1 VGQPAVGTIV
11 LVPFPFA
18 DLSRLKKRPALV
30 IAHAEFG
37 NVIVCQI
44 TSRQHTSK
52 TALSLA
58 DADFI
63 AGGLPVVSFIRPD
76 KLSTLESGLVISEL
90 GVLTDQKLDEIKTTV
105 RELFA

>member
-1 VGQPAVGTIV
+1 VGQPAVGTVV
-11 LVPFPFA
+11 LIPFPFA

-44 TSRQHTSK
+44 TSKPHASK
-52 TALSLA
+52 IALPLVGT
-58 DADFI
+58 DFTD
-63 AGGLPVVSFIRPD
+63 GGLPVVSVIRPD

-90 GVLTDQKLDEIKTTV
+90 GTLSNQKLDEIK
-105 RELFA
+105 RAIRGLFA